1 MLCWDANALIGKTS
15 AINQNAVH

>member
-1 MLCWDANALIGKTS
+1 VLCWDANALIGKTS